1 MAETRRRPKITETV
15 GEVDGKKVLIIRADG
30 EIIAVQPK
38 KIVAQR
44 IATMAASITDLDE
57 GLAKT
62 DAEHL
67 AAVRDQ
73 IDRHI
78 EKVEARREALT
89 AESVALAVRG
99 RLRTNRDRLA
109 AQKVTLDAIVDELS
123 DEESQAPATTG

>member
-1 MAETRRRPKITETV
+1 M
-15 GEVDGKKVLIIRADG
+15 DGKKVLIIRADG

-38 KIVAQR
+38 KVVAQR
-44 IATMAASITDLDE
+44 IATMAASIADLDK
-57 GLAKT
+57 GLAKS

-67 AAVRDQ
+67 AAVNDQ

-109 AQKVTLDAIVDELS
+109 AQKATLDAVVDQLS
-123 DEESQAPATTG
+123 DEESQAPAPTETPSG